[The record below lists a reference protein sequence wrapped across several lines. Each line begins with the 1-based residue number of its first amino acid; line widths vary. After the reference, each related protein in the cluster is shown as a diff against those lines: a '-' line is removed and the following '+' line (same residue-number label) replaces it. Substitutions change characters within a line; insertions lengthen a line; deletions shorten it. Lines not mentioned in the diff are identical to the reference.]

1 MSQHT
6 EHPVFDGF
14 LTLWV
19 FNPKRSTEITH
30 SDLLVYSALAQ
41 AHRRHQILTNVDLSW
56 RTGLDRGTI
65 ADAIKTLEAKKMIED
80 RTPLERTDLFWKA
93 KNYNAEHWSQRLR
106 FWKCLVRCQGSKLR
120 VTDQSVLSYVWWSK
134 VTGFDPPKGWSA
146 RYVASIIKIKP
157 ETVEKAIARLEQ
169 MCLLKRD
176 GQKWLVPKFLSP
188 LQEEWFV
195 RKTATHT
202 EKIVLGEFEPDI
214 RQLASTY
221 IPGEPVV
228 CDQDDLGTP
237 DTPWPGLVATEDCPV
252 NWIAVRS
259 FCGELLASHGL
270 TNDASA
276 VIRSVKS
283 EIERLGTTTDDWKGV
298 ITEAVA
304 KQLAKPKVPPR
315 PARSK
320 TETDEE
326 NFRREFESLRA

>member
-30 SDLLVYSALAQ
+30 SELLVYSALAH
-41 AHRRHQILTNVDLSW
+41 ANCRHQILTNVDLSW
-56 RTGLDRGTI
+56 RTGLHRGTI
-65 ADAIKTLEAKKMIED
+65 ADAIEALAAKKMIED

-93 KNYNAEHWSQRLR
+93 KNHNAEHWSQRLR
-106 FWKCLVRCQGSKLR
+106 FWKRLVGCQGSKLR
-120 VTDQSVLSYVWWSK
+120 ATDQSVLSYVWWSK

-146 RYVASIIKIKP
+146 RYVASIIKMTP

-176 GQKWLVPKFLSP
+176 CDRWLVPKSLKP

-195 RKTATHT
+195 RKTFTQT
-202 EKIVLGEFEPDI
+202 EKVVLGEFEPDM
-214 RQLASTY
+214 RELASTY

-228 CDQDDLGTP
+228 CDQDDLSTP
-237 DTPWPGLVATEDCPV
+237 DIASLVLETPYDCSV
-252 NWIAVRS
+252 EWFKVRT
-259 FCGELLASHGL
+259 FCEGALASHGAI
-270 TNDASA
+270 NDASA
-276 VIRSVKS
+276 VIRSVRS
-283 EIERLGTTTDDWKGV
+283 EIERLGTTTDDWKKV

-320 TETDEE
+320 AETDEE
-326 NFRREFESLRA
+326 NFLREFESLRA